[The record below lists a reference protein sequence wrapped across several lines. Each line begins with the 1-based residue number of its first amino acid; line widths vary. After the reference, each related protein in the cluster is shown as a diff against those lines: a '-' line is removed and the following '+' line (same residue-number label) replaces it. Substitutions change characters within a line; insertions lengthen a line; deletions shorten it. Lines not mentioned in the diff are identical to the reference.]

1 MNKHKPILGLLLLAA
16 CATPGGSQ
24 TPYQAESGPTPEQA
38 QEFVTR
44 VNKELQQLWTREAT
58 ASWVKATYITED
70 TDRLAAWAREEVM
83 AYMSR
88 AVEDSKR
95 FDGLELDDTTARAL
109 WLLRL
114 SQPVPAPSD
123 AALRSELAMV
133 ESQMESL
140 YGRGKWCG
148 PTGEGPCRDLG
159 ELSQVLA
166 TSRNWDELLDA
177 WVGWRTISPP
187 MRSLYERNVELGN
200 LGAKEMGF
208 SDLGELWR
216 SNYDMEPDA
225 LAAETERLWEQVKPL
240 YDELHCF
247 VRSRLR
253 KVYGEDK
260 IPADGPIPAHV
271 LGNMWAQDWS
281 YLYPMLEPF
290 PGQGDLD
297 VDRALVRQGYDAV
310 KMTKLGEQF
319 FLSLGFDPL
328 PETFWTRSML
338 TQPRDRDVVC
348 HASAWDLTGQG
359 DIRIK
364 MCIRPTEEDL
374 ITIHHELGHNFYY
387 QKYNHLPVIFQG
399 GAHDGFHEAVGDAI
413 ALSITPGYLKQ
424 VGLIEDAPK
433 DDKGL
438 INFQLKMALQKI
450 AFLPFGKLIDQW
462 RWDVFSGK
470 IPPERYNQSW
480 WEMVERY
487 QGVAPPVPRSEAD
500 FDPGAKYHIPA
511 NVPYL
516 RYFLA
521 HILQFQFHKAMCDAA
536 GYEGVLANCSVY
548 GSKEAGERLQA
559 MLAMG
564 QSRPWPDALEAL
576 TGTRTMDAAPLIEYF
591 APLRNWLQEQ
601 NEGQSCGW

>member
-1 MNKHKPILGLLLLAA
+1 MRKHIALFGTFLMVG
-16 CATPGGSQ
+16 CATSGANQ
-24 TPYQAESGPTPEQA
+24 TQVEPATPEA
-38 QEFVTR
+38 ARAFVER
-44 VNKELQQLWTREAT
+44 VNEELQELWTRQAT

-88 AVEDSKR
+88 AVEESKR
-95 FDGLELDDTTARAL
+95 FDGLELDPLTARGIM
-109 WLLRL
+109 LLKL
-114 SQPVPAPSD
+114 SQSLPAPSQ
-123 AALRSELAMV
+123 AALRSELALV
-133 ESQMESL
+133 ASQLQSI

-148 PTGEGPCRDLG
+148 PTGEDTCRDLG
-159 ELSQVLA
+159 ELSETLA

-177 WVGWRTISPP
+177 WVGWRTVSPE
-187 MRSLYERNVELGN
+187 MRSHYQRNVELGN

-216 SNYDMEPDA
+216 SGYDMDPDA
-225 LAAETERLWEQVKPL
+225 LEAETERLWQQVKPL
-240 YDELHCF
+240 YDDLHCF
-247 VRSRLR
+247 VRSRLQQT
-253 KVYGEDK
+253 YGADK
-260 IPADGPIPAHV
+260 IPSDGPIPAHV

-281 YLYPMLEPF
+281 YLYPMVEPF

-297 VDRALVRQGYDAV
+297 VDQALVRNGYDAV
-310 KMTKLGEQF
+310 RMTKLGEKF

-338 TQPRDRDVVC
+338 VQPRDRDVVC
-348 HASAWDLTGQG
+348 HASAWDLTGKG

-387 QKYNHLPVIFQG
+387 QKYNHLPVLYQR

-413 ALSITPGYLKQ
+413 ALSITPSYLHQ
-424 VGLIEDAPK
+424 VGLIDEPPA
-433 DDKGL
+433 DDRGL
-438 INFQLKMALQKI
+438 INFQMKMALQKI

-470 IPPERYNQSW
+470 VSPADYNKSW
-480 WEMVERY
+480 WELRERY
-487 QGVAPPVPRSEAD
+487 QGVAAPVERTED
-500 FDPGAKYHIPA
+500 HFDPGAKYHIPA

-521 HILQFQFHKAMCDAA
+521 HILQFQFHKAMCDLA
-536 GYEGVLANCSVY
+536 GHEGTLADCSVY
-548 GSKEAGERLQA
+548 GSKEAGEKLQA

-564 QSRPWPDALEAL
+564 QSRPWPEALEAL
-576 TGTRTMDAAPLIEYF
+576 TGTREMDAAPLIEYF
-591 APLRNWLQEQ
+591 APLQGWLKEQ
-601 NEGQSCGW
+601 NAGKQCGW